1 MTLFAGAGPG
11 AGPPPPR
18 PPGGPPPPPPRRNA
32 FLAEMH
38 KRADKVPEKTVK
50 TL

>member
-1 MTLFAGAGPG
+1 MILFAAPFPG
-11 AGPPPPR
+11 AALL
-18 PPGGPPPPPPRRNA
+18 PRRNA

>member
-1 MTLFAGAGPG
+1 MILFAGAMPG
-11 AGPPPPR
+11 R
-18 PPGGPPPPPPRRNA
+18 RPPPRRNA

>member
-1 MTLFAGAGPG
+1 MILFAAAVPG
-11 AGPPPPR
+11 A
-18 PPGGPPPPPPRRNA
+18 PPGAPPPPRRNA

>member
-1 MTLFAGAGPG
+1 MILFAAPFRGAPPG
-11 AGPPPPR
+11 A
-18 PPGGPPPPPPRRNA
+18 PPPPRRNA

>member
-1 MTLFAGAGPG
+1 MILFAAPFR
-11 AGPPPPR
+11 APPSS
-18 PPGGPPPPPPRRNA
+18 RRNA

>member
-1 MTLFAGAGPG
+1 MILFAGAG
-11 AGPPPPR
+11 R
-18 PPGGPPPPPPRRNA
+18 GGGRPPPPRRNA

>member
-1 MTLFAGAGPG
+1 MILFAAPFPG
-11 AGPPPPR
+11 AA
-18 PPGGPPPPPPRRNA
+18 PPPRRNA
-32 FLAEMH
+32 SLAEMH

>member
-1 MTLFAGAGPG
+1 MILFAAPFPG
-11 AGPPPPR
+11 R
-18 PPGGPPPPPPRRNA
+18 RPPPRRNA

>member
-1 MTLFAGAGPG
+1 MTLFAAPFPG
-11 AGPPPPR
+11 APSSPPD
-18 PPGGPPPPPPRRNA
+18 A